1 MRESMSVL
9 PSVCFWDFLE
19 DAFSTKGS
27 YSSSYSPPMK
37 AVEEE
42 NGYLLYAELP
52 GFKIEDIEVTC
63 EDSKLT
69 IKAEKKEEQKKEG
82 TIIFDEMKSKSFI
95 RSFLVKDINVD
106 EISASLKDG
115 VLKINLPRSEESKP
129 RKIKIS

>member
-1 MRESMSVL
+1 MSVL
-9 PSVCFWDFLE
+9 PSVCFWDFFE
-19 DAFSTKGS
+19 DTFRSKGS

-37 AVEEE
+37 AVEKDD
-42 NGYLLYAELP
+42 GYLLCAELP
-52 GFKIEDIEVTC
+52 GFKIEDLEISC

-69 IKAEKKEEQKKEG
+69 VKAEKKEEEKKEG
-82 TIIFDEMKSKSFI
+82 TIVFDEMKSKSFI

-115 VLKINLPRSEESKP
+115 ILKINLPRSEESKC